1 MPLTLVTGPANAEK
15 AGFVLGAYR
24 DALDRDPLLVVPT
37 FADVEHYRREL
48 AEAGLVFGASVV
60 SAGRFAAELVRRSG
74 MPGRPLGP
82 LARERLA
89 AAVAARARLR
99 VLAASAATPGFPAAL
114 LRLADELA
122 ERRIEP
128 PRFAAAMSA
137 WGDAEPARAP
147 YASELGA
154 LVVALGRA
162 HEALSRPDPIR
173 HAFAAHDALRL
184 EPARWGATPVL
195 LYGFDDL
202 SALQLDA
209 VETLARHAGVE
220 VTVSLTYEPGRVAF
234 AGRGATHHALA
245 ALADR
250 HIALEA
256 RAEHYAPGACE
267 ALHHLE
273 RGLFETDEAGRP
285 GAPVAPGAALR
296 LLEGGGRRA
305 EVELVAAEVARL
317 VGEEG
322 YAPEDVAVVVRDPA
336 PDAALLEQVFAACG
350 LAIALERRVPAG
362 HTALGRGVVT
372 MLRCALLGGSAED
385 LLSWLR
391 TPGLLERPALADE
404 LEGLVRREGAASA
417 AAARALWERR
427 HPTFP
432 LQALDRLAAA
442 GGRGPA
448 ALCER
453 LQAEVARLF
462 AAPWRRTA
470 AVLTGPAELDARVA
484 AALRDALTELAA
496 LAAVD
501 RRLGPSAA
509 ELASLLDGLEVRT
522 GAGGRPG
529 TIAITQPQAIRA
541 RRVRALFVCGLQEG
555 AFPAPA
561 RGEPFLGDGERR
573 AVNRVAGLGLGL
585 HEDALAVE
593 RTFFYAAVSRPTDRL
608 VLSWHAADEAGDPA
622 VASLFVADVRDLF
635 GPELWSGRVQRALGA
650 AGWPAGDAPTDRER
664 RRGAVAARAPAG
676 EAPIA
681 PLRHPEVLAALQ
693 GRTAWSAS
701 AVEQWASCPV
711 KWFVEQRLD
720 PEALEPDPEALR
732 RGGLAHGVLEDV
744 LRALRERGIP
754 LVEERLP
761 DARRLLHEALARRA
775 EGARLSTNPDRR
787 RSQVR
792 RLEADLLRYVEFAAH
807 DEAAYRPEHF
817 ELTFGSE
824 RDERGPVR
832 LAGGAL
838 ELRGRIDRVDV
849 DPAGGGAIVVDYKGR
864 SASPQAR
871 WVQDGRLQVGLYVL
885 ALEQLLG
892 VRAVGGLY
900 QPLGGDDPRPRGLVL
915 AGADPGRTT
924 VGRDRV
930 DEEAFAAVLAAVE
943 AAAVRA
949 VTELRAG
956 ALAPRP
962 ESCAWNGGCSYPSIC
977 RCEAAG

>member
-15 AGFVLGAYR
+15 VGFVLRAYR
-24 DALDRDPLLVVPT
+24 EALDRDPLLVVPT

-48 AEAGLVFGASVV
+48 ADAGLVFGARVL
-60 SAGRFAAELVRRSG
+60 SAGRFAAELARRSG
-74 MPGRPLGP
+74 VRSRPLGP
-82 LARERLA
+82 LARERAA

-128 PRFAAAMSA
+128 PRFAAAMRA
-137 WGDAEPARAP
+137 WGESEPERAP
-147 YASELGA
+147 YANELAA
-154 LVVALGRA
+154 LVLALGRA

-173 HAFAAHDALRL
+173 HAFAVHDALRL
-184 EPARWGATPVL
+184 EPARWGGTAVL

-209 VETLARHAGVE
+209 VETLARHAGAE
-220 VTVSLTYEPGRVAF
+220 VTVSLTFEPGRMAF
-234 AGRGATHHALA
+234 AGRGATHHGLL

-250 HIALEA
+250 HVTLEA
-256 RAEHYAPGACE
+256 RAEHYAPAARR

-273 RGLFETDEAGRP
+273 RGLFETEVAGAP
-285 GAPVAPGAALR
+285 TSPVAPGAAVR

-305 EVELVAAEVARL
+305 EVELVAAEVAKL
-317 VGEEG
+317 VREHG
-322 YAPEDVAVVVRDPA
+322 YAPEDIAVVVRDQE
-336 PDAALLEQVFAACG
+336 PDAALLEQVFSACG

-362 HTALGRGVVT
+362 HTALGRGVVA
-372 MLRCALLGGSAED
+372 MLRCALLGGSADD

-417 AAARALWERR
+417 VAARALWERR

-442 GGRGPA
+442 GARGPA

-462 AAPWRRTA
+462 TAPWRRTA

-484 AALRDALTELAA
+484 AALRDALGELAA
-496 LAAVD
+496 LTVAD
-501 RRLGPSAA
+501 RHLAPTPV
-509 ELASLLDGLEVRT
+509 ELAGVLEGLEVR
-522 GAGGRPG
+522 AGSAGRPG
-529 TIAITQPQAIRA
+529 AIAITQPQAIRA
-541 RRVRALFVCGLQEG
+541 RRVRALFLCGLQEG

-561 RGEPFLGDGERR
+561 RGEPFLGDAERR
-573 AVNRVAGLGLGL
+573 AVNRLAGLGLPL

-608 VLSWHAADEAGDPA
+608 ALSWHAADEAGDPA

-635 GPELWSGRVQRALGA
+635 DAELWTGRSQRALGA
-650 AGWPAGDAPTDRER
+650 AGWPADDAPTERER
-664 RRGAVAARAPAG
+664 RRGAAAERAPAR
-676 EAPIA
+676 EASIA
-681 PLRHPEVLAALQ
+681 PLRHPDVLAQLEGHA
-693 GRTAWSAS
+693 TWSAS
-701 AVEQWASCPV
+701 ALEQWASCPV
-711 KWFVEQRLD
+711 KWFVDQRLN

-744 LRALRERGIP
+744 MRALRERGIP
-754 LVEERLP
+754 LVAERVP

-775 EGARLSTNPDRR
+775 EGARLSTNPERR
-787 RSQVR
+787 RSQLR

-807 DEAAYRPEHF
+807 DGAAYAPEHF

-824 RDERGPVR
+824 RDELGPVR

-838 ELRGRIDRVDV
+838 MLRGRIDRVDA
-849 DPAGGGAIVVDYKGR
+849 DPSGGGAIVVDYKGR
-864 SASPQAR
+864 SAPPQAR

-915 AGADPGRTT
+915 ADEDPGRST
-924 VGRDRV
+924 VSRDRV

-943 AAAVRA
+943 GAAVRA
-949 VTELRAG
+949 VTQLRAG
-956 ALAPRP
+956 ALQPRP

-977 RCEAAG
+977 RCEATE